1 MRRSDKA
8 ALLLCLLAVL
18 ASWWVARRYFE
29 NLAHLEDEMA
39 YVWQAQVLAR
49 GKISLPSP
57 EYPNSFLWPFVVD
70 YQGQRFGKYPPGWPA
85 VLALGELLHLREL
98 VNPLL
103 AGLAVWLIYRLGRR
117 LFSEPVALL
126 AAFLTVVSPFFLVN
140 SGSLL
145 SHPLGLVLSAAFAL
159 AWLQAFAEPPSVAP
173 VNPRRLWAITLA
185 AALILAALVLTRP
198 FTALAVAVPFAFH
211 GLYRLLTGDRQVRH
225 RLITFVLLAG
235 GLSLLHLVWQ
245 YAVTGD
251 PFLNPYTLWWPY
263 DKIGFGP
270 GVGRL
275 PEGHSLHQAWINT
288 KFSLKVGYWDLFGWP
303 GVSWLFLPVG
313 LFVLWF
319 KSARRLEGLLLVG
332 VPVSLLVA
340 YLAYWVGASLYG
352 PRYYYEGLT
361 GVALL
366 TALGVAFLAG
376 WPLRPGDP
384 GSPTTGWRRVR
395 APAVAALLALL
406 VGFNLLFY
414 LPPRLQA
421 MSGLYGVSRAH
432 QQPFL
437 TPAAQRLTPALVI
450 VHPQK
455 AWIEYGTLLE
465 LQSPFMDSPFIFV
478 YSRGA
483 EQNRAVAALFPERNI
498 IHYYADEPEIFFP
511 APRQ

>member
-49 GKISLPSP
+49 GEISLPSP

-70 YQGQRFGKYPPGWPA
+70 HQGQRFGKYPLGWPA

-117 LFSEPVALL
+117 LFGEPVALL

-159 AWLQAFAEPPSVAP
+159 AWLQAFTSPPPAGQSS
-173 VNPRRLWAITLA
+173 RRLWAVTIA
-185 AALILAALVLTRP
+185 AALLLAALVLTRP

-211 GLYRLLTGDRQVRH
+211 GLYRLVTGDGQVRR
-225 RLITFVLLAG
+225 RLFTFVLLAG
-235 GLSLLHLVWQ
+235 SLSLLHLAWQ
-245 YAVTGD
+245 YTVTGD
-251 PFLNPYTLWWPY
+251 PLLNPYTLWWPY

-275 PEGHSLHQAWINT
+275 SQGHSLHQAWINT
-288 KFSLKVGYWDLFGWP
+288 KFSLRVGYWDLFGWP
-303 GVSWLFLPVG
+303 RVSWLFLPVG
-313 LFVLWF
+313 LLVLWF

-332 VPVSLLVA
+332 VLVSLVVA

-361 GVALL
+361 GAVLL
-366 TALGVAFLAG
+366 TALGVAYLAG
-376 WPLRPGDP
+376 WPVRPAEIWAP
-384 GSPTTGWRRVR
+384 PAGWRRVR

-414 LPPRLQA
+414 LPARLEV

-437 TPAAQRLTPALVI
+437 TPTAQQLTPALVI

-465 LQSPFMDSPFIFV
+465 LQSPFMDSPFVFV
-478 YSRGA
+478 YARGA
-483 EQNRAVAALFPERNI
+483 EQDRAVAALFPERTI
-498 IHYYADEPEIFFP
+498 LHYYPDEPDRFYP